1 MARYGDQGS
10 VQFTED
16 MTPKP
21 QDPYGIAKVAA
32 EQVLKN
38 LSLVHGM
45 EVVILVPHNIIGSR
59 QRYDDPFR
67 NVAAIMINRML
78 KGLQPVIYGDGKQT
92 RSFSFVEDVVN
103 PIWLAAHSTEVIG
116 EVINVG
122 PDNNSITIMEL
133 SQKIARILEFDL
145 DPIFMPDRPQEVKH
159 ASCSADK
166 ARRLLSYEARVDV
179 DSGLREMI
187 DYIKSHGTKDFTYDH
202 RIEILNDKT
211 PRTWI
216 EKII

>member
-1 MARYGDQGS
+1 
-10 VQFTED
+10 

-32 EQVLKN
+32 ELVVKN

-78 KGLQPVIYGDGKQT
+78 KGLQPVIYGDGQQT
-92 RSFSFVEDVVN
+92 RSFSFVGDVVN
-103 PIWLAAHSTEVIG
+103 PIWLAAHSDDVIG

-122 PDNNSITIMEL
+122 PDGNSITIL
-133 SQKIARILEFDL
+133 QLAQQIAEILGFEL

-166 ARRLLSYEARVDV
+166 ARKLLKYESQIDV
-179 DSGLREMI
+179 ETGLREMI
-187 DYIKSHGTKDFTYDH
+187 SYIQSRGTKDFTYDH
-202 RIEILNDKT
+202 RIEILNEKT

>member
-1 MARYGDQGS
+1 
-10 VQFTED
+10 
-16 MTPKP
+16 
-21 QDPYGIAKVAA
+21 
-32 EQVLKN
+32 
-38 LSLVHGM
+38 
-45 EVVILVPHNIIGSR
+45 
-59 QRYDDPFR
+59 
-67 NVAAIMINRML
+67 
-78 KGLQPVIYGDGKQT
+78 
-92 RSFSFVEDVVN
+92 
-103 PIWLAAHSTEVIG
+103 
-116 EVINVG
+116 
-122 PDNNSITIMEL
+122 MEL